1 MMMMCGIIATDGW
14 SKLLSNP
21 NCCHSPAHEAVNHI
35 LSEGLQAIN
44 KDVLMLLST
53 GLTVMGVADPFGA
66 GVVIRDYAGNLVT
79 AMYKRLGHGSD
90 HQAEAGAV
98 LLGLH
103 WCITNRFENIHL
115 ETDFMLMRLILPEI

>member
-1 MMMMCGIIATDGW
+1 MMMMCGIIAIDGW

-21 NCCHSPAHEAVNHI
+21 NCCHSPAHEAVNCP
-35 LSEGLQAIN
+35 SE
-44 KDVLMLLST
+44 
-53 GLTVMGVADPFGA
+53 